1 MDSYESCKRTTSP
14 EIVEKQPFDER
25 SRADCHTQLS
35 HNHAG
40 ELALTLSNRS
50 IKPTPDCST
59 RVSHNRYTG
68 MWLRGAIYQYRVRV
82 PADLRAVVGTTHV
95 SRSLRTASLTVAR
108 RLAKIAAYDMEQR
121 FEAARA
127 ARQWPLND
135 SLRTEVATEP
145 RVGCAPFSRHITF
158 GKATE
163 LYLTDPTISR
173 SPKSQI
179 VYRTTFAT
187 IAAILGKELPLQSV
201 TRDACRDV
209 LGVLQRLPPNVR
221 KRWPNRSPIDI
232 AEEAQERDIPP
243 MSSANCNEYM
253 NKLSSFLNWAVREE
267 MLHRNP
273 ARGLRIADGRLA
285 REKRHPFSVEQLQ
298 AIFDAPIY
306 RGCKDDEHGYS
317 LVDTSRP
324 RRARFWIPLV
334 ALWSG
339 LRQGEICQMLTDD
352 VREIDG
358 VWCFV
363 VSAAE
368 GEGKRLKTAAS
379 ERLVPI
385 HAELQEI
392 GFKGY
397 VAARRAAGDH
407 RLFPD
412 LGSGPIDVN
421 VAI

>member
-1 MDSYESCKRTTSP
+1 
-14 EIVEKQPFDER
+14 
-25 SRADCHTQLS
+25 
-35 HNHAG
+35 
-40 ELALTLSNRS
+40 
-50 IKPTPDCST
+50 
-59 RVSHNRYTG
+59 
-68 MWLRGAIYQYRVRV
+68 
-82 PADLRAVVGTTHV
+82 
-95 SRSLRTASLTVAR
+95 
-108 RLAKIAAYDMEQR
+108 
-121 FEAARA
+121 
-127 ARQWPLND
+127 
-135 SLRTEVATEP
+135 
-145 RVGCAPFSRHITF
+145 
-158 GKATE
+158 
-163 LYLTDPTISR
+163 
-173 SPKSQI
+173 
-179 VYRTTFAT
+179 
-187 IAAILGKELPLQSV
+187 
-201 TRDACRDV
+201 
-209 LGVLQRLPPNVR
+209 
-221 KRWPNRSPIDI
+221 
-232 AEEAQERDIPP
+232 

-285 REKRHPFSVEQLQ
+285 REKRHPFSAEQLQ

-317 LVDTSRP
+317 LVGTSRP

-412 LGSGPIDVN
+412 LTKDSLGLYSGKFSKWFSRFLVTCGAAGDRSCFHGFRHSFRDALREAKIDRD
-421 VAI
+421 VALTLGGWTTTSANGAGTVADAYGRGYRPPLLNEALSQISYPGLDLSHLYIGMQG